1 MTKGSSILVVDDEI
15 VIRALL
21 VDILTEEGY
30 AVETAGSGRDALNLL
45 QKDNNFVILFTD
57 IMMPEMDGIELIR
70 EARKIT
76 PTVIPIVMTGFATL
90 ETARAAVKEGAYD
103 YVLKPFSL
111 SEIKLAVSNAIE
123 RHRLENENARLREI
137 TELFNIS
144 EKIAGM
150 RDEKALLDFVLH
162 AALDRVGACRGS
174 LMVTTPDGKALEV
187 AVSIGLSE
195 EAAKTV
201 VEMGRG
207 ISGMVAKSARPL
219 LVEDICRNPDI
230 EQISRRLHGDSF
242 VSVPLEQKWP
252 SGYDGPLGGL
262 EPHVLGVL
270 NVTDKKDGARFSE
283 GDLKILSIVANHAAA
298 ALENARLIKSVED
311 AHLSTLQSIAL
322 LLEAKDAYTH
332 GHSQRVRNYS
342 VWAARRLGM
351 SDTDIEVLRLGAAL
365 HDVGK
370 VGIKDGIL
378 NKRGEPTPEEWETIR
393 RHPLVGYEVLMPV
406 RVLRPEHRQLVRGHH
421 ERMDG
426 TGYPDGLRGD
436 QLSPVTRVI
445 VVADA
450 YDAMASDR
458 AYRSALSPPQ
468 IVEQLKRHSGSQF
481 DPQVA
486 NTFVDLVESGQRPPQ
501 E

>member
-351 SDTDIEVLRLGAAL
+351 SETDIEVLRLGAAL

-378 NKRGEPTPEEWETIR
+378 NKRGAPTPDEWETIR

-426 TGYPDGLRGD
+426 SGYPDGLHGD

-468 IVEQLKRHSGSQF
+468 IVEQLKKHSGTQF
-481 DPQVA
+481 DPRVA
-486 NTFVDLVESGQRPPQ
+486 NAFVDLVEDGKMPPQ

>member
-1 MTKGSSILVVDDEI
+1 MTKEGSILVVDDEI

-30 AVETAGSGRDALNLL
+30 AVETAGSARDAINLL
-45 QKDNNFVILFTD
+45 EQENNFVILFTD

-70 EARKIT
+70 EARRIT

-111 SEIKLAVSNAIE
+111 SEIKLAVSNAVE

-144 EKIAGM
+144 EKITGM
-150 RDEKALLDFVLH
+150 RDEEALLDFVLR
-162 AALDRVGACRGS
+162 AALERVGAHRGS

-187 AVSIGLSE
+187 AVSIGLPE

-207 ISGMVAKSARPL
+207 ISGMVAKSAQPL

-230 EQISRRLHGDSF
+230 AQISRRLQADSF

-252 SGYDGPLGGL
+252 SGYDGPLSGIEL
-262 EPHVLGVL
+262 RVLGVL
-270 NVTDKKDGARFSE
+270 NVTDKKDGARFTE

-298 ALENARLIKSVED
+298 ALENARLIKSVEE

-332 GHSQRVRNYS
+332 GHSQRVRDYS
-342 VWAARRLGM
+342 IWAARRLGM
-351 SDTDIEVLRLGAAL
+351 AENDIEVLRLGAAL

-378 NKRGEPTPEEWETIR
+378 NKRGEPTAEEWETIR

-406 RVLRPEHRQLVRGHH
+406 RILRPEHRQLVRGHH

-426 TGYPDGLRGD
+426 AGYPDGLRGD

-445 VVADA
+445 IVADA

-468 IVEQLKRHSGSQF
+468 ILEQLKRHSGTQF
-481 DPQVA
+481 DPEVA
-486 NTFVDLVESGQRPPQ
+486 KIFVERVENGTPPPQ

>member
-1 MTKGSSILVVDDEI
+1 MTKDGSNILVVDDEI

-30 AVETAGSGRDALNLL
+30 AVETAGSGQDALELL
-45 QKDNNFVILFTD
+45 KKQNDFVILFTD

-70 EARKIT
+70 EARKVT
-76 PTVIPIVMTGFATL
+76 PAVIPIVMTGFATL

-123 RHRLENENARLREI
+123 RHRLQNENARLREI

-144 EKIAGM
+144 EKITVM
-150 RDEKALLDFVLH
+150 RNETALLDFVLR
-162 AALDRVGACRGS
+162 AAIERVGADRGS
-174 LMVTTPDGKALEV
+174 LMLTTPDGRALAV
-187 AVSIGLSE
+187 AASIGLPE
-195 EAAKTV
+195 EATKTI
-201 VEMGRG
+201 VEMGSG
-207 ISGMVAKSARPL
+207 ISGMVAKSAQPL

-230 EQISRRLHGDSF
+230 AQISRQLANESF

-252 SGYDGPLGGL
+252 SGLDAPLDG
-262 EPHVLGVL
+262 EPRVLGVL
-270 NVTDKKDGARFSE
+270 NVTEKKGGGRFSE

-298 ALENARLIKSVED
+298 ALENARLIKGVED

-351 SDTDIEVLRLGAAL
+351 SDSDIEVLRLGAAL

-370 VGIKDGIL
+370 VGVKDGIL
-378 NKRGEPTPEEWETIR
+378 NKRGEPTAEEWETIR

-426 TGYPDGLRGD
+426 SGYPDGLRGD

-468 IVEQLKRHSGSQF
+468 IVEQLKKHSGTQF
-481 DPQVA
+481 DPQIA
-486 NTFVDLVESGQRPPQ
+486 KAFVELIESGKMPPQ

>member
-378 NKRGEPTPEEWETIR
+378 NKRGEPTAEEWETIR

-426 TGYPDGLRGD
+426 SGYPDGLRGD

-486 NTFVDLVESGQRPPQ
+486 NAFVNLVESGKMPPQ

>member
-1 MTKGSSILVVDDEI
+1 MGKDSSILVVDDEV

-30 AVETAGSGRDALNLL
+30 EVETAGSARDALNLL
-45 QKDNNFVILFTD
+45 EQQNKFVILFTD

-70 EARKIT
+70 EARKVT

-111 SEIKLAVSNAIE
+111 SEIKLAVTNAIE
-123 RHRLENENARLREI
+123 RHRLETENARLREI

-144 EKIAGM
+144 EKITTM
-150 RDEKALLDFVLH
+150 REEGELLDFVLT
-162 AALDRVGACRGS
+162 AALQRVGAQRGS
-174 LMVTTPDGKALEV
+174 LMITTPDGKALEV
-187 AVSIGLSE
+187 AASVGLPD
-195 EAAKTV
+195 EAARMV
-201 VEMGRG
+201 VQMGRG
-207 ISGMVAKSARPL
+207 ISGRVAESAQPL
-219 LVEDICRNPDI
+219 LVEDILHNPDI
-230 EQISRRLHGDSF
+230 AEISRRLQGTSF
-242 VSVPLEQKWP
+242 ISVPLEQKRP
-252 SGYDGPLGGL
+252 IGYETQIEGL
-262 EPHVLGVL
+262 EPRVLGVL
-270 NVTDKKDGARFSE
+270 NVTDKKGGAAFSE

-298 ALENARLIKSVED
+298 ALQNARLIKNVED

-332 GHSQRVRNYS
+332 GHSQRVRSYS

-351 SDTDIEVLRLGAAL
+351 SETDIEVLRLGAAL

-370 VGIKDGIL
+370 VGVKDGIL
-378 NKRGEPTPEEWETIR
+378 NKPGAPTQDEWETIR

-426 TGYPDGLRGD
+426 SGYPDGLKGD

-445 VVADA
+445 AVADA
-450 YDAMASDR
+450 YDAMANDR
-458 AYRSALSPPQ
+458 AYRTALSPPQ
-468 IVEQLKRHSGSQF
+468 IIEQLKHNSGSQF
-481 DPQVA
+481 DPQIA
-486 NTFVDLVESGQRPPQ
+486 QAFVELTENGKEVPSE
-501 E
+501 

>member
-378 NKRGEPTPEEWETIR
+378 NKRGEPTAEEWETIR